1 MTPISTVLG
10 MVLVVW
16 LVYAKENVLV
26 TMKLQ
31 NQSSNNIGGFIV
43 LGIQTG
49 TLRDE
54 RDFMGLLVGFNVCVK
69 PIEPLIPPKAP
80 VGLTPSRDVIPED
93 LFRKSTSSTKLCRYL
108 LYGTNNPVATR
119 LRLHLDPTLDPS
131 LRLQVSV

>member
-1 MTPISTVLG
+1 MTPMPTVLG

-43 LGIQTG
+43 LGTQTG

-69 PIEPLIPPKAP
+69 PVEPLIPA
-80 VGLTPSRDVIPED
+80 
-93 LFRKSTSSTKLCRYL
+93 
-108 LYGTNNPVATR
+108 R
-119 LRLHLDPTLDPS
+119 LR
-131 LRLQVSV
+131 